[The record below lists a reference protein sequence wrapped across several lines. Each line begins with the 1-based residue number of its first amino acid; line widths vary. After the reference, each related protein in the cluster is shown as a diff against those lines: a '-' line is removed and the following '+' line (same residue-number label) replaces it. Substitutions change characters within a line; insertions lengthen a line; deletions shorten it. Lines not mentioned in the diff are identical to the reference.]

1 MLGHGKHTFSK
12 KRLDKDRDDS
22 RSKRFLKAGG
32 TALAIGAGAVFLNRS
47 GLSRRLGE
55 VTEAMA
61 PIARDIRKDLA
72 GKDRR
77 DLGVLKD
84 TYLDHIGARGSL
96 VRKRIEENRL
106 KNKKKKIEL
115 SDKRG
120 TLKNIK
126 DIVLATEGAGRKTML
141 KTHVVDPKLKKEAF
155 EKLRRDPRF
164 SHLSND
170 RLRQLIENVY
180 IKVDEEVDA
189 SKITEDTML
198 ALISPKTFQEQ
209 GIHPISQIDFVK
221 EVTSFKNRRS
231 AEVKAAEKKYKDVI
245 KNDVKNEAL
254 SSKGLSRMS
263 GNKKANRYK
272 KIDKIAKEKFG
283 INIDS
288 EYLIKGSK
296 ALTLGDLV
304 EMDSTGKSL
313 LENADLKQSLVNL
326 IDETTINGKRVERNK
341 TQEFD
346 IKKNI
351 EDLLERAKKDEDLK
365 NIVIDDTVRYSYD
378 ILGNKEYFQLSETS
392 SLIKKAKSAL
402 KNTLPGQILFKGID
416 DNEQPAIAFI
426 EAGKRSAAAYL
437 QKDTRKISD
446 ENFDNV
452 TQGLMVSIGG
462 IVRDM
467 TEDSFGNVGLSTD
480 YQKMKVVTGYKE
492 KMVQRL
498 LGSGDLYRPGANKDA
513 VSEWLDINQEG
524 KGSFFSRLKRK
535 VFKYN
540 DPSWGM
546 NKIENTRQFLI
557 DSHLEKD
564 DLSSM
569 SKTVMQDTYDDMRY
583 TFNMLNNRIQGVTDD
598 MIDAVLN
605 GRYSNRLSDT
615 NRTLLEQLLSGNDLD
630 DIFKTI
636 EENQGSI
643 RNQNLLELLERYKK
657 NPDSVEDYIKTK
669 YIERANFMSTFLGEY
684 ALDEDVSLNAH
695 GQMRIEVLKNIFQD
709 IDNTSDLT
717 NSNTINMIE
726 GLSKDLS
733 NLEYGTMKDINIV
746 AMFEKDINPNSV
758 REFSDD
764 IDSVFTESRL
774 GRFFDRIN
782 NNSNFKDELNMD
794 IEFMKKDIGISSNK
808 FDKDVNETIGS
819 PFTKQTFV
827 NDKTI
832 LGQVLIE
839 DINGKIKL
847 NAEGIKGYF
856 KSFNAGRNDPENLT
870 ETTLGIQ
877 YLIDRLDLGVEAFG
891 LGLSDKSTASPFE
904 TAKNIALKRVLPAA
918 AIISAGSVLNYE
930 SEKLTGVSLV
940 GAAANGLKNVD
951 MAGRRFLDATH
962 MSDALNWVAETSVI
976 HEYLF
981 GQRHFNNYEEEQ
993 DWYDNGYSPVRG
1005 GRLWTFGSASE
1016 LRGSNINYFQPN
1028 WLKRAHSDYH
1038 DVSVYG
1044 SIDAKWAHSW
1054 IPTIQHPLAPIR
1066 RLLDPYWLEKYH
1078 LKENDRPYPLTG
1090 KMFSEGTPWGAILNP
1105 TIGQALK
1112 PVRMLPEVKHRLG
1125 KDGRD
1130 AQAIIE
1136 NLNTRIKQRGNENED
1151 LLVVRGTDI
1160 RNAEYVPY
1168 GNPEPDEVNVQFSR
1182 GKGEIRGVNF
1192 MDSVQDLKDYETP
1205 DGKTY
1210 QEVEYGKPVGS
1221 VKQVD
1226 NTDNELNQQVQQG
1239 QINEET
1245 ANAVKLVRAINT
1257 AIKERKTHNK
1267 SRAAYQRNINASTG
1281 PDRNEGVYVYRN
1293 LVNEKL
1299 RADENYYTDMDTKK
1313 MVDKSVMNDYRRDA
1327 IYSLKQLTGIYGFLG
1342 EKGFGENAYTYRY
1355 ENAGNMTSFT
1365 RGFWDASIGGVGG
1378 EFMEIARR
1386 FFPNQDR
1393 SRVNVN
1399 PLRNNM
1405 PDWIPDSYHFGDPF
1419 TQIPKGEM
1427 RLPGKGYETLNALH
1441 PDQFGDYGAFDR
1453 YKILAD
1459 IAPNSAEYKAWKK
1472 IAENTVTD
1480 PDLQKQ
1486 MEDIAARTAKMSGKH
1501 EFFDYKYIHNNTKYE
1516 DAVIKSINS
1525 DGSLTLV
1532 NNQKIQLAGIKS
1544 NEYTQDYLKEILMP
1558 GDKVTLRTE
1567 KDMNYDKDTNT
1578 STKKAV
1584 LYKESENINQELLQQ
1599 GGAKEDREDNSVL
1612 ATLGKQSGTQEVVG
1626 AAIELVAHAPIPLVH
1641 NKLLK
1646 VETPLESY
1654 KSESIY
1660 GHNFQTW
1667 DHPIMN
1673 FIEPAFNRQSDK
1685 SIINEALSLGYAMYH
1700 FGNVSNKIESKG
1712 LHFASSALT
1721 ATLNPTAFVGGA
1733 TAMFL
1738 TGMTNI
1744 NAFKDR
1750 RNFKTAYQVGSE
1762 IGTAL
1767 GAVKYAW
1774 DNADN
1779 PFKSTASM
1787 ALAGLTMSEKL
1798 SKLGGA
1804 LEDLTPKKGAIIGA
1818 GIGLSLSAL
1827 KNPGFD
1833 KDKMFKPHVSN
1844 YVKKKWELD
1853 EYFDRLNYIKYEG
1866 LYKVASARAAL
1877 FEKTPVR
1884 QIFKEIDDNR
1894 EKLAKLNRKEKKL
1907 QEQQHGDLAKNQYE
1921 IEQIRQKKMALEEES
1936 NVFFKGGKYTK
1947 AAVAYKKK
1955 AESTIYGLNETAT
1968 KDEILAAIPEQYKD
1982 HFKAFMDISDK
1993 KEQKE
1998 ILKYVPEYLQKPLKI
2013 AWGEKPDKLES
2024 NNKYFK
2030 SHKLPSM
2037 AWKGWKPNVNM
2048 KHVKIKTIENEGMV
2062 MSDFGYYDSEK
2073 SKASYESAP
2082 EIEHYDRRSKGGAIF
2097 GKASI
2102 TAAMHGVGLNAS
2114 NVTVNPTSRPGL
2126 WFVSDV
2132 TGTVDDVKKAAE
2144 YQAYNAVQ
2152 SVVSNL
2158 F

>member
-1 MLGHGKHTFSK
+1 MLERRKRLSK
-12 KRLDKDRDDS
+12 KRIDKERDDT

-32 TALAIGAGAVFLNRS
+32 TALAVGAGAVFLNHS
-47 GLSRRLGE
+47 GLSRRFGE
-55 VTEAMA
+55 ITEAMI
-61 PIARDIRKDLA
+61 PIARNIRKDLA
-72 GKDRR
+72 GKNHS
-77 DLGVLKD
+77 DLGILKD
-84 TYLDHIGARGSL
+84 TYLNHIGPKGSL
-96 VRKRIEENRL
+96 IKKRIRENRL
-106 KNKKKKIEL
+106 KNSKKKITL

-126 DIVLATEGAGRKTML
+126 DIVLATDGAGRRTML
-141 KTHVVDPKLKKEAF
+141 KTHVVDPKLKQEAF
-155 EKLRRDPRF
+155 RKLRKDPRF

-170 RLRQLIENVY
+170 KLRQLIENVY
-180 IKVDEEVDA
+180 LKVDEEVDA
-189 SKITEDTML
+189 SKITENTML
-198 ALISPKTFQEQ
+198 TLISPKTFREQ
-209 GIHPISQIDFVK
+209 GITPFDQVEFVK
-221 EVTSFKNRRS
+221 EVASFKNRRK
-231 AEVKAAEKKYKDVI
+231 AETKAAEKKYKDVI
-245 KNDVKNEAL
+245 KNDIKNEAL

-272 KIDKIAKEKFG
+272 KIDKIAKDKFG
-283 INIDS
+283 VDIDS

-296 ALTLGDLV
+296 ALTLGDLI
-304 EMDSTGKSL
+304 ETDSTGKSL
-313 LENADLKQSLVNL
+313 LDNADLQQSLVNL
-326 IDETTINGKRVERNK
+326 IEEVSVNGKKVERAQSK
-341 TQEFD
+341 EFD
-346 IKKNI
+346 IRKNI
-351 EDLLERAKKDEDLK
+351 EFLADKAKKDQELK
-365 NIVIDDTVRYSYD
+365 DIVIDDTIRYRYNL
-378 ILGNKEYFQLSETS
+378 LGGKEYYQTSETS
-392 SLIKKAKSAL
+392 RFLKKIKSTL

-426 EAGKRSAAAYL
+426 EAGKRSAVAYL
-437 QKDTRKISD
+437 QKETRNISD
-446 ENFDNV
+446 DQFDNM
-452 TQGLMVSIGG
+452 TSGLMVSIGG
-462 IVRDM
+462 VLRDI
-467 TEDSFGNVGLSTD
+467 TEDSLGNVGLSAGLA
-480 YQKMKVVTGYKE
+480 KVKVVTGYKE
-492 KMVQRL
+492 RMVQRL
-498 LGSGDLYRPGANKDA
+498 LGSGDLYRPGANKDGI
-513 VSEWLDINQEG
+513 SELFDINQEG
-524 KGSFFSRLKRK
+524 KGSFFSRFKRK

-546 NKIENTRQFLI
+546 NKIENTREFLI
-557 DSHLEKD
+557 DAHLDKN
-564 DLSSM
+564 DLPSM
-569 SKTVMQDTYDDMRY
+569 AKTVMQDVYDDMRY

-598 MIDAVLN
+598 MLNAVLN
-605 GRYSNRLSDT
+605 GKYSNRLSDT
-615 NRTLLEQLLSGNDLD
+615 NKVLLEQLLNGNDID

-636 EENQGSI
+636 NANQESI
-643 RNQNLLELLERYKK
+643 RNQNLLQLLERYKK
-657 NPDSVEDYIKTK
+657 DPNSVEDYIKTK

-684 ALDEDVSLNAH
+684 TLDEDVSLNVH
-695 GQMRIEVLKNIFQD
+695 GQMRVEVLKNVFQD
-709 IDNTSDLT
+709 IDNTSNLT

-726 GLSKDLS
+726 GLSKDLN

-746 AMFEKDINPNSV
+746 AMYEKDINPNAV
-758 REFSDD
+758 REYSDD
-764 IDSVFTESRL
+764 IDSVFTDNRL
-774 GRFFDRIN
+774 GRFLDRIN
-782 NNSNFKDELNMD
+782 NNSNFKDELNLD

-808 FDKDVNETIGS
+808 FDKDINETIGS

-827 NDKTI
+827 NDRSI
-832 LGQVLIE
+832 IGQFLIE

-847 NAEGIKGYF
+847 NGEGIKGYF
-856 KSFNAGRNDPENLT
+856 KSLNAGRNDTENLT
-870 ETTLGIQ
+870 ETTIGIQ

-930 SEKLTGVSLV
+930 SEKITGVSLV

-962 MSDALNWVAETSVI
+962 LSSALNWVAETSVI
-976 HEYLF
+976 HDYLF

-1005 GRLWTFGSASE
+1005 GRLWSFGSASE

-1038 DVSVYG
+1038 DVSIYG

-1130 AQAIIE
+1130 AKAIIE
-1136 NLNTRIKQRGNENED
+1136 DLNTRIKQRGKENNN

-1182 GKGEIRGVNF
+1182 GHGEIPGVNF
-1192 MDSVQDLKDYETP
+1192 MDTVQDLKEYETP
-1205 DGKTY
+1205 NGETY
-1210 QEVEYGKPVGS
+1210 QEVEYGKPTGN

-1226 NTDNELNQQVQQG
+1226 DSIAKLNQQVREG
-1239 QINEET
+1239 QISEGG
-1245 ANAVKLVRAINT
+1245 ANAIKIVKSINT
-1257 AIKERKTHNK
+1257 AIKNKASHRK
-1267 SRAAYQRNINASTG
+1267 AQVAYQRNINASTG
-1281 PDRNEGVYVYRN
+1281 PERNEGVFVYRN

-1299 RADENYYTDMDTKK
+1299 KADENYYTDKDTKR
-1313 MVDKSVMNDYRRDA
+1313 MVDKSIINDYRKDA

-1342 EKGFGENAYTYRY
+1342 EKTLGENAYTYRY

-1365 RGFWDASIGGVGG
+1365 RSFWDASIGGIGG

-1393 SRVNVN
+1393 SRVNIN

-1405 PDWIPDSYHFGDPF
+1405 PDWIPDSYHFGDPY

-1480 PDLQKQ
+1480 KDLQNQ

-1501 EFFDYKYIHNNTKYE
+1501 EFFDYKYLHNNTKYE
-1516 DAVIKSINS
+1516 DAVVKSINE

-1532 NNQKIQLAGIKS
+1532 NNQKVKLAGIKS
-1544 NEYTQDYLKEILMP
+1544 NEYTQDYLKELVMP
-1558 GDKVTLRTE
+1558 GDKITLRTE
-1567 KDMNYDKDTNT
+1567 KDLNYDKDTNT
-1578 STKKAV
+1578 STKSVV
-1584 LYKESENINQELLQQ
+1584 LYKESENINQRLLQE

-1612 ATLGKQSGTQEVVG
+1612 AILGKQSGTQEVLG
-1626 AAIELVAHAPIPLVH
+1626 SAIELVAHAPIPLVH

-1646 VETPLESY
+1646 VESPLESY

-1660 GHNFQTW
+1660 GHSFQTW
-1667 DHPIMN
+1667 DHPIRN
-1673 FIEPAFNRQSDK
+1673 FIEPAFNKQSDK
-1685 SIINEALSLGYAMYH
+1685 SVINEALSLGYAIYH
-1700 FGNVSNKIESKG
+1700 FSNVSNKIESKG

-1744 NAFKDR
+1744 NVFKDR
-1750 RNFKTAYQVGSE
+1750 GNFKTAYQLGSE
-1762 IGTAL
+1762 IGTAV
-1767 GAVKYAW
+1767 GAIKYAW

-1779 PFKSTASM
+1779 PIKSTASM
-1787 ALAGLTMSEKL
+1787 ALVGMTMSEKL
-1798 SKLGGA
+1798 AKLGGS
-1804 LEDLTPKKGAIIGA
+1804 LKNLTPMKGTAIGA
-1818 GIGLSLSAL
+1818 GIGLGLSAL

-1866 LYKVASARAAL
+1866 LYKVASARAAI
-1877 FEKTPVR
+1877 FERTPVR
-1884 QIFKEIDDNR
+1884 QIFKEIDKNK
-1894 EKLAKLNRKEKKL
+1894 EKIAKLNRKEKKL
-1907 QEQQHGDLAKNQYE
+1907 AEQQRGDLTKNQYE
-1921 IEQIRQKKMALEEES
+1921 IEEIRQKRMALEEEN
-1936 NVFFKGGKYTK
+1936 NVFFKGGKYTQ

-1955 AESTIYGLNETAT
+1955 AESTIYGLSETAT
-1968 KDEILAAIPEQYKD
+1968 KDEILASIPDQYKD
-1982 HFKAFMDISDK
+1982 HFKAFMDISNK

-2030 SHKLPSM
+2030 DHKLPSM
-2037 AWKGWKPNVNM
+2037 TWRGWKPNVNM
-2048 KHVKIKTIENEGMV
+2048 KHVKIKTIENEGMI

-2073 SKASYESAP
+2073 SKASYEMAP
-2082 EIEHYDRRSKGGAIF
+2082 DIKHYDRRSKGGAIF
-2097 GKASI
+2097 GKANI

-2114 NVTVNPTSRPGL
+2114 NVTVQQTSRPGL

-2132 TGTVDDVKKAAE
+2132 TGTIDDTKKAAG
-2144 YQAYNAVQ
+2144 YYAYSAVQ